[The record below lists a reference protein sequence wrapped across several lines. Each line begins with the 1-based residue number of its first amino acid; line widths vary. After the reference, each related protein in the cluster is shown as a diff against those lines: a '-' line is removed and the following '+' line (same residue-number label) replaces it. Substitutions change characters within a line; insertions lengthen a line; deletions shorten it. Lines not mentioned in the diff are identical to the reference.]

1 MTGGFKVPTLGDLVN
16 GRYRIDEQI
25 GRGGFGIVY
34 KATQMGMERVVAL
47 KVMLPQA
54 MVHQDMVER
63 FRREAILAR
72 NLNHPNTIRLY
83 DFGQTEGNVLYI
95 AMEYLEGKTLDR
107 LMQTEGPLSIDRV
120 HRVGV
125 QILKSLAEAH
135 QHGIIHRDLKPAN
148 IMVLQTI
155 VGEPDFVKVL
165 DFGIAKAFGED
176 ENKALTKTGI
186 GFGTPF
192 YMAPEQVR
200 GKGIQPATDLY
211 ALGLL
216 LAESLTGQTVYTGE
230 SSMDVAVQQLAAEP
244 PPIPDWVLRGP
255 LGPVIQRATQKDI
268 TQRYPSA
275 SEMLRDLR
283 QVDPNASI
291 DVSTKLNT
299 SQLPQVKTAR
309 DNERSKAPLIFGGLA
324 IALLLLAGLGVTGW
338 VVLDALGKSEADAEV
353 VEADVGVAEADAA
366 VAAAQEEPDVPVEK
380 KVVVPDK
387 VKVVVAST
395 PEGASVYQADEY
407 LGLTPMKLDYEK
419 SSHQSIQLE
428 LRLDGFQTAPLEVRV
443 DEDREYDVRLEVNL
457 DDAPSAKSGKGGK
470 GGKAGSGKAG
480 SGKVAVK
487 GGSGKG
493 GAAKGGSAKGGSGKG
508 GAGSGA
514 KTEGKGGAS
523 GKGGAKGGSA
533 KGGSGKGGTGTVVVP
548 KL

>member
-1 MTGGFKVPTLGDLVN
+1 MKGGFKVPTIGDVVN
-16 GRYRIDEQI
+16 GRYRIDAQI

-34 KATQMGMERVVAL
+34 KATQLGMERVVAL

-83 DFGQTEGNVLYI
+83 DFGETEGNVLFI
-95 AMEYLEGKTLDR
+95 AMEFLEGKTLDR
-107 LMQTEGPLSIDRV
+107 VAKEEGPLSIDRV

-148 IMVLQTI
+148 IMVLQSI

-165 DFGIAKAFGED
+165 DFGIAKAFGE
-176 ENKALTKTGI
+176 ENTNKQLTKTGI

-200 GKGIQPATDLY
+200 GKGIVPATDLY

-216 LAESLTGQTVYTGE
+216 LTESLTGKTVYTGE
-230 SSMDVAVQQLAAEP
+230 SSMDVAVQQLAADP

-255 LGPVIQRATQKDI
+255 MGPVIQRATQKDVN
-268 TQRYPSA
+268 QRYPSA

-299 SQLPQVKTAR
+299 SQFPEIVTG
-309 DNERSKAPLIFGGLA
+309 RSKKSRAPMVFGILMT
-324 IALLLLAGLGVTGW
+324 LLLFLAGFGVVAW
-338 VVLDALGKSEADAEV
+338 VVWDAVTNGRPMAAVVDAGPAEV
-353 VEADVGVAEADAA
+353 DVAV
-366 VAAAQEEPDVPVEK
+366 VAAEPDVPAAPPAPEM
-380 KVVVPDK
+380 
-387 VKVVVAST
+387 VKILVASS
-395 PEGASVYQADEY
+395 PEGATVYKADEY
-407 LGLTPMKLDYEK
+407 LGLTPMTLDLNK
-419 SSHQSIQLE
+419 SDHQFVQLE
-428 LRLDGFQTAPLEVRV
+428 LRLEGFVSAPLEVRV
-443 DEDREYDVRLEVNL
+443 DDDRKYDVQLEVAL
-457 DDAPSAKSGKGGK
+457 DEPETPELPAADATDKGNKSHGKSGRNGGKSGKSGRGAVADKGAVKAGQGGADKGAAKGDKGGADKGGADKGGGKGDKGGTDKGGK
-470 GGKAGSGKAG
+470 G
-480 SGKVAVK
+480 
-487 GGSGKG
+487 
-493 GAAKGGSAKGGSGKG
+493 
-508 GAGSGA
+508 
-514 KTEGKGGAS
+514 
-523 GKGGAKGGSA
+523 
-533 KGGSGKGGTGTVVVP
+533 GTVVVP